1 LPGIGLVYTLVYI
14 ITKGGAMDTYT
25 EVGAYEAKSHFPE
38 FLRKAKAGMTF
49 RITNRGEHV
58 ADLVPPGT
66 AERRGRAQAAKRM
79 QQFVETQAPVG
90 PVDIAALIAEG
101 RD

>member
-1 LPGIGLVYTLVYI
+1 MATYI
-14 ITKGGAMDTYT
+14 VI
-25 EVGAYEAKSHFPE
+25 GAYDAKTNFSE
-38 FLRKAKAGMTF
+38 FLRKARSGMAF

-66 AERRGRAQAAKRM
+66 ELRRNGAKAARRM
-79 QQFVETQAPVG
+79 QQFIHDKSLISG
-90 PVDIAALIAEG
+90 VDIKALIEEG

>member
-1 LPGIGLVYTLVYI
+1 
-14 ITKGGAMDTYT
+14 MDTYI

-38 FLRKAKAGMTF
+38 FLRKAKSGAHI

-66 AERRGRAQAAKRM
+66 AESRRG
-79 QQFVETQAPVG
+79 V
-90 PVDIAALIAEG
+90 IAAEHMLRFVQGRPPLGDVDVRSLIEEG

>member
-1 LPGIGLVYTLVYI
+1 
-14 ITKGGAMDTYT
+14 MDTYT

-38 FLRKAKAGMTF
+38 FLRKAKAGMAF
-49 RITNRGEHV
+49 RITNRGQHV

-66 AERRGRAQAAKRM
+66 AERRGSAQAAKRM
-79 QQFVETQAPVG
+79 REFLEAHPAIG
-90 PVDIAALIAEG
+90 DVDITALIEEG

>member
-1 LPGIGLVYTLVYI
+1 
-14 ITKGGAMDTYT
+14 MDKFA

-38 FLRKAKAGMTF
+38 LLRKAKAGMAF

-66 AERRGRAQAAKRM
+66 AQRWGRAQAAKRM
-79 QQFVETQAPVG
+79 RQFLETHTPVG
-90 PVDIAALIAEG
+90 EVDIKALMEEG